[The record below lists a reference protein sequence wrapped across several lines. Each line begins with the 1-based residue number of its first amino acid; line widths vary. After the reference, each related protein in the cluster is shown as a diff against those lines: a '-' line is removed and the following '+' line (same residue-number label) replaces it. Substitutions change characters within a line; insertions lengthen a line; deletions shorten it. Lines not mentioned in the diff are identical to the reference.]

1 MCTDNSNNDDDDDEE
16 EEDANNID
24 NDDVADGDDNGNV
37 TLVFSLSGFG
47 LSNKLSFHSI
57 FN

>member
-1 MCTDNSNNDDDDDEE
+1 MFNDE
-16 EEDANNID
+16 EEDANNT
-24 NDDVADGDDNGNV
+24 DDDAVPDGDDNGNV

-57 FN
+57 IINK